1 MMEQHDIRW
10 KQRFQNFEKTL
21 SYLDHAL
28 NIQKPD
34 VTQRAGIVQFFE
46 LSYELAWKVLKD
58 YLEDQGFTDI
68 ATPRAVI
75 KKSYEIGLISNGHQ
89 WLQLLDDRNL
99 TSHTYDES
107 KALEVD
113 RLIRQYYHPLFREL
127 AAILKVKNV

>member
-1 MMEQHDIRW
+1 MMEQHNIRW

-21 SYLDHAL
+21 VYLSQAL
-28 NIQKPD
+28 DIQKPD

-58 YLEDQGFTDI
+58 YLEEQGFTDI

-75 KKSYEIGLISNGHQ
+75 KKSFEIGIISNGHQ

-99 TSHTYDES
+99 TSHTYDET

-113 RLIRQYYHPLFREL
+113 RLIRQYYHPLFMEL

>member
-21 SYLDHAL
+21 FYLDQAL

-58 YLEDQGFTDI
+58 YLEEQGFTDI

-75 KKSYEIGLISNGHQ
+75 KKSFEIGIISNGHQ

-99 TSHTYDES
+99 TSHTYDET